1 MSVAGEGAPSSGQ
14 FFEHLLQLMGG
25 EKQPAKGSSEKNQHT
40 ATVTARPRARH
51 EQSSELCWEMEG
63 CRESLNFMLHAI
75 FI

>member
-1 MSVAGEGAPSSGQ
+1 
-14 FFEHLLQLMGG
+14 MGG

-40 ATVTARPRARH
+40 ATVIASPRARH
-51 EQSSELCWEMEG
+51 EQNSELCREMEG